1 MIKALYVALLETKI
15 FLKDKAGLAF
25 SLLLPIAIFALM
37 YGAFGGQIQ
46 FHGTAY
52 VIDQDPNT
60 TYSKLLLDRLG
71 EVDNLDVNMLTD
83 AEAERKL
90 ERSDILIAFYIP
102 EGFSAAIENGQSTE
116 ITIKQRGNGGT
127 DGQIVAS
134 IVRSIVEKMNQNLQ
148 VYAKVADSVLGSG
161 ASQKEI
167 KTAVDTYTTQQTV
180 SVEITEEGTS
190 PDPVNEFLP
199 GIVTMFILFGISMN
213 ARALYE
219 ERKRGTL
226 ERLITSR
233 LTIGQMFGGK
243 FLSYVVRGFI
253 QTLILLS
260 LAYAVFGGDI
270 FTPAT
275 FFQALFICLVFAA
288 ASSVFGIIIGSI
300 SRSEGQAIWMA
311 VFFTMTMVMV
321 GGTFFPISG
330 SGVLYYISKLSINTY
345 INDALKAVLVDG
357 NSLFSV
363 WPEMLIMAGVI
374 AGGLALSRYLF
385 KVIAK

>member
-46 FHGTAY
+46 FYGTAY
-52 VIDQDPNT
+52 LVNEDNDS
-60 TYSKLLLDRLG
+60 TYSMLLREKLS
-71 EVDNLDVNMLTD
+71 EVDNMETVLLTD

-102 EGFSAAIENGQSTE
+102 DGFSAAIDSGQSTE
-116 ITIKQRGNGGT
+116 LTIKQRGNGGT

-134 IVRSIVEKMNQNLQ
+134 IVRSIVEKMNQQLQ
-148 VYAKVADSVLGSG
+148 VYAKVAITVGVNYDQ
-161 ASQKEI
+161 A
-167 KTAVDTYTTQQTV
+167 TVDEYSSNPTV
-180 SVEITEEGTS
+180 SINTTEKGTS

-226 ERLITSR
+226 ERLITTR
-233 LTIGQMFGGK
+233 LSISQMFGGK

-253 QTLILLS
+253 QTIILLS
-260 LAYAVFGGDI
+260 LAYAVFQGAL
-270 FTPAT
+270 FTPAS
-275 FFQALFICLVFAA
+275 FFQALFICLVFSGAA
-288 ASSVFGIIIGSI
+288 GVFGLMIGSI

-311 VFFTMTMVMV
+311 VFFTMTMVML
-321 GGTFFPISG
+321 GGTFFPITEG
-330 SGVLYYISKLSINTY
+330 GVLHILSKFSISTY
-345 INDALKAVLVDG
+345 INDALKAIMADG
-357 NSLFSV
+357 NSLASV
-363 WPEMLIMAGVI
+363 WPEMLLMAGVI
-374 AGGLALSRYLF
+374 VAGLALSRYLF
-385 KVIAK
+385 KVIAQ